1 MENNVYTITGATGYI
16 GQMFLKL
23 ILETEPDAKV
33 YVIVRESS
41 KLIPLFNNDRVN
53 VIIYSNE
60 NDLIEP
66 IKESNYLVHLAALY
80 TKKDDS
86 NSIDELISSNINL
99 SSHIFNVANKY
110 NKDISIVSAST
121 FSSLN
126 LFSELAPQTFYAAT
140 KSCVEVIAK
149 YYKDLSI
156 KFLTFPDTYG
166 PYDHRPKIHNILMNN
181 TKWPFTFNSNRNQEM
196 YMMCVFDIIGNIISA
211 LEVDKKG
218 INIYDI
224 FMQADLITLEQ
235 LTEFL
240 GVKDKCIFNDKAE
253 VIRVPKIDRGNSKIL
268 YKSRYNICKIKSIL
282 ERR

>member
-60 NDLIEP
+60 DDLIEP

-166 PYDHRPKIHNILMNN
+166 PYDNRPKIHNILMNN
-181 TKWPFTFNSNRNQEM
+181 TEWPFTFNSNRNQEM

-211 LEVDKKG
+211 LKVDEKG
-218 INIYDI
+218 VSIYDI
-224 FMQADLITLEQ
+224 FLQANLITLEQ

-240 GVKDKCIFNDKAE
+240 GVKDKCIFNDKAK
-253 VIRVPKIDRGNSKIL
+253 VVRVPKIDRGNSKVL
-268 YKSRYNICKIKSIL
+268 YENRYNICNIKSIL